1 MRLDDI
7 EKDYRLG
14 TLTNVDI
21 GINNGVSEA
30 YVRKVAK
37 KYGWVKGEPRKI
49 KSPLPEAHKDAIKEL
64 LACIRL
70 GFSAIDSKKPT
81 PYL

>member
-1 MRLDDI
+1 MRIDNI
-7 EKDYRLG
+7 ERDYRLG
-14 TLTNVDI
+14 TFSNVDI
-21 GINNGVSEA
+21 GKRNGVSEA
-30 YVRKVAK
+30 YIRKVAK
-37 KYGWVKGEPRKI
+37 KYDWVKGEPRKI